1 MKSLK
6 QVERNQQ
13 QLKTNADT
21 VCGEIDEIQRRLTLA
36 LKERTDYLKSSV
48 DKYVG
53 QEMKSLK
60 ELKDNLDLEVTN
72 IRSNS
77 DLMEKN
83 LDDGTKWDDIE
94 LLDCKEIFI
103 KMMDWIRNYDTSN
116 EEYTRR
122 IRFTCHDGVN
132 DLARRVLELGDLKMQ
147 ENNPGKSSD
156 DYEPRSS
163 GLSRSKSDHRLV
175 SEFRRQEENSSPT
188 RSRRAFGYSREA
200 NQSRSNMGRYG
211 GEEEDDSRSS
221 SSRFSSR
228 FLSRTGDDDGSDD
241 RRNSR
246 HLDEEPMSKKE
257 RNKVIETEDASR
269 GPLSGCIRLADSSR
283 VIQRLKEHEMELARP
298 KKEPSPK
305 KEAVKAPVAAKPAVR
320 PAAGGHGQCT
330 PGIYDARLK
339 TLKDGQDDDEID
351 QIKKDIKE
359 AAKKEQKKSTS
370 AAPKPA
376 PTPAPVAPKP
386 AAAPAPKPAPTPAP
400 VVPTPVAPARRT
412 SATTVEPPTPAARKS
427 STSGT
432 ANASV
437 RASRATSPNSIV
449 NKYASPA
456 STTSYFAQ
464 QQAAAQEASPDS
476 DFSSSDDSSSDTS
489 SDEDDDE
496 GPEVVVGDDGY
507 EYEYYDDDDETPALA
522 PVNAGPTF

>member
-1 MKSLK
+1 
-6 QVERNQQ
+6 
-13 QLKTNADT
+13 
-21 VCGEIDEIQRRLTLA
+21 
-36 LKERTDYLKSSV
+36 
-48 DKYVG
+48 
-53 QEMKSLK
+53 
-60 ELKDNLDLEVTN
+60 
-72 IRSNS
+72 
-77 DLMEKN
+77 
-83 LDDGTKWDDIE
+83 
-94 LLDCKEIFI
+94 
-103 KMMDWIRNYDTSN
+103 MMDWIRNYDTSN

-200 NQSRSNMGRYG
+200 NKSRSNMGRYG
-211 GEEEDDSRSS
+211 GEEEDDSSYS

-305 KEAVKAPVAAKPAVR
+305 KEAEKKAPVAAKPVVR
-320 PAAGGHGQCT
+320 PAAGGQCT

-370 AAPKPA
+370 AAPTTAAAAASAPAPKPA
-376 PTPAPVAPKP
+376 AAPKQAPAPKP
-386 AAAPAPKPAPTPAP
+386 AAAPAPKPAPAPTPAPAPAPTTPKRQVPEPAP

-432 ANASV
+432 AGASV

-456 STTSYFAQ
+456 STTSYYAQ

-496 GPEVVVGDDGY
+496 GPEVVEAG
-507 EYEYYDDDDETPALA
+507 LA
-522 PVNAGPTF
+522 YL